1 MDLLLVYAV
10 LAGPVNHRIFFQAIL
25 FDILHVGR
33 GFRQGWQVVEMMR
46 TFAICAAE
54 ENIIGV
60 IDQIGIDIANRI
72 LAVVLLPDLLL
83 LLGRFLGRELGTRLA
98 IAFAYLTHGIVRR
111 EDIVRRAGILLPVMT
126 NAVLALNDDLVITNF
141 CNSVIS
147 LSSNT
152 DA

>member
-60 IDQIGIDIANRI
+60 IDQVGIDIANRI

-83 LLGRFLGRELGTRLA
+83 LLGRFLGRKLGTRLA
-98 IAFAYLTHGIVRR
+98 IAFAYLTHG
-111 EDIVRRAGILLPVMT
+111 IVRRAGILLPVMT
-126 NAVLALNDDLVITNF
+126 NAVLALNDELVITNF
-141 CNSVIS
+141 RYSVIS